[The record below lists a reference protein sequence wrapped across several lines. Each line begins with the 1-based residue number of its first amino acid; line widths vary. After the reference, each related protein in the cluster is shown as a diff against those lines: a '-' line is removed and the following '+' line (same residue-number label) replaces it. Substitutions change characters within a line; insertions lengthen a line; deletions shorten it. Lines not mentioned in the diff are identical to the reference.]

1 MRIPPL
7 PSTHGAGVLVGYSGG
22 LDSTVLLHRLAHDPA
37 IRARGLR
44 AIHVHHGL
52 HPDADAWVLHCE
64 RSCAALGVALQVVR
78 VGVNR
83 GSGLGLEGAAR
94 EARYAAFAATLSHGE
109 VLALAH
115 HLGDQAETVLLRAL
129 RGSGVD
135 GLAAMR
141 GWRPF
146 AGGWLWRPLLDVP
159 RDDLTA
165 YARARGLAW
174 IEDPGNAQDAADR
187 NFLRLRV
194 LPLLRERWPHAD
206 GALARSAALAAQASD
221 LLAQSDAAA
230 LAAASVQA
238 DTLRLEALLRLPRER
253 RARVLRRWIHGLG
266 LPPLPA
272 RALARLDD
280 LLGETGQG
288 EVAWSGAR
296 ARRWRSLLHAGT
308 APPVLPSDWQCD
320 WDGRHALAL
329 PTGGALELIGAA
341 RFDTPQQVRAR
352 RGGERIL
359 LPGRAHSH
367 ALKHVLQDAGV
378 PPWQRPA
385 MPLLCA
391 ADGAVLAAGDALLSA
406 RMHDWLQARG
416 AALRWRPAA
425 MA

>member
-7 PSTHGAGVLVGYSGG
+7 PLTHGAGVLVGYSGG

-37 IRARGLR
+37 MRARGLR
-44 AIHVHHGL
+44 AIHVHHDL
-52 HPDADAWVLHCE
+52 HPDADAWALHCE

-78 VGVNR
+78 VDVDR

-94 EARYAAFAATLSHGE
+94 VARYAAFAHALDDHG

-146 AGGWLWRPLLDVP
+146 GSGWLWRPLLDVP
-159 RDDLTA
+159 RADLAA

-174 IEDPGNAQDAADR
+174 IEDPGNAQDGADR

-206 GALARSAALAAQASD
+206 AALARSAALAAQASD
-221 LLAQSDAAA
+221 LLAQADAAA
-230 LAAASVQA
+230 LDAASLQA
-238 DTLRLEALLRLPRER
+238 DTLRLDALLRLPRER
-253 RARVLRRWIHGLG
+253 RARVLRRWIQGLG
-266 LPPLPA
+266 LPSLPA
-272 RALARLDD
+272 RALSRLDD
-280 LLGETGQG
+280 LLDQERPG
-288 EVAWSGAR
+288 EVAWSDVR
-296 ARRWRSLLHAGT
+296 ARRWRGLLHAGT
-308 APPVLPSDWQCD
+308 APPALPSDWQCD
-320 WDGRHALAL
+320 WDGRQVLAL
-329 PTGGALELIGAA
+329 PTGGALELSGAT
-341 RFDTPQQVRAR
+341 RFDAPLQVRAR

-359 LPGRAHSH
+359 LPGRVHSH
-367 ALKHVLQDAGV
+367 ALKQLLQDAGV

-406 RMHDWLQARG
+406 RMHDWLRARG